1 MGEDKG
7 INMKIVT
14 LISLFIGVHLCVAGK
29 PRHFRPDQ
37 PCYIPEYDKDIE
49 EVITTPRPH
58 EGMNLTELPKHWDWR
73 NVDRVNILRKAAWP
87 SAFLSVQNVINCGHA
102 GSCHGGGNLGVYKY
116 AKYHGIPDETCNNYQ
131 AKDQVCNAFNQCG
144 NCETFGRCFALSNY
158 TLFRISE
165 YGWVRGRDNIKAE
178 IYKRGPISCGIMSTR
193 GLDDYTGGVYKEYH
207 YSSRENH
214 ILSIAGWGVED
225 GVEYWIGRNS
235 WGEPWGEKGWFR
247 IVTSAYKNGQG
258 GQWNLGIEN
267 DCAFAVPI
275 VPKGW

>member
-73 NVDRVNILRKAAWP
+73 NVDGVNYMSTTRNQHIPQYCGSCWAHGTTSAIADRVNILRKAAWP

-102 GSCHGGGNLGVYKY
+102 GSCHGGGNLGVYTRQ
-116 AKYHGIPDETCNNYQ
+116 ISWNSRRDVQ
-131 AKDQVCNAFNQCG
+131 Q
-144 NCETFGRCFALSNY
+144 LS
-158 TLFRISE
+158 SE
-165 YGWVRGRDNIKAE
+165 RPSVQRVR
-178 IYKRGPISCGIMSTR
+178 P
-193 GLDDYTGGVYKEYH
+193 
-207 YSSRENH
+207 
-214 ILSIAGWGVED
+214 
-225 GVEYWIGRNS
+225 
-235 WGEPWGEKGWFR
+235 
-247 IVTSAYKNGQG
+247 
-258 GQWNLGIEN
+258 
-267 DCAFAVPI
+267 
-275 VPKGW
+275 